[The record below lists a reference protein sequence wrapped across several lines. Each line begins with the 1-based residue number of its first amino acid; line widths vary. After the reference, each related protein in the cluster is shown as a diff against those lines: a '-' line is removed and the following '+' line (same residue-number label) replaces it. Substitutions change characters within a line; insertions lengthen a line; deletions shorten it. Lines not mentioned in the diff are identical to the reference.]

1 MEGIA
6 VPMWLQVALL
16 VGSVLG
22 ALATIIKTVRLL
34 RKWGREV
41 RGGLESAANIFNF
54 LKEEYSPNG
63 GKSHKDLLI
72 ISTEKQDSIIHLM
85 EQILFK
91 LNSGQVQ
98 INFTNGDPDEPA

>member
-1 MEGIA
+1 MEDI
-6 VPMWLQVALL
+6 VIPMWLQIALL

-22 ALATIIKTVRLL
+22 ALATIIKTIRLL

-54 LKEEYSPNG
+54 LREEYSPNG

-72 ISTEKQDSIIHLM
+72 ISTEKQDTIIGLM
-85 EQILFK
+85 SQILYK

-98 INFTNGDPDEPA
+98 INSKNEEHDEPS